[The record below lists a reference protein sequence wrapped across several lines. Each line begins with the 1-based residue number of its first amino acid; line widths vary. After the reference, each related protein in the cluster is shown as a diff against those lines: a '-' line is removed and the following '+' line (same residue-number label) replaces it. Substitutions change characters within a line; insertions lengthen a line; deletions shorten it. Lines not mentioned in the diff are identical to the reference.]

1 MPVTG
6 PLLIYL
12 VMRNDLVLR
21 FPQLHQLAE
30 LVGLACLPLAD
41 DLGVRLKLA
50 DQLSRKLSQAV
61 EDSCLGLPH
70 HPVHFGRVEDWRH
83 AP

>member
-1 MPVTG
+1 
-6 PLLIYL
+6 
-12 VMRNDLVLR
+12 MRNDLVLR

-70 HPVHFGRVEDWRH
+70 HPVHFVARHNPKRTRSSAYSRVR
-83 AP
+83 